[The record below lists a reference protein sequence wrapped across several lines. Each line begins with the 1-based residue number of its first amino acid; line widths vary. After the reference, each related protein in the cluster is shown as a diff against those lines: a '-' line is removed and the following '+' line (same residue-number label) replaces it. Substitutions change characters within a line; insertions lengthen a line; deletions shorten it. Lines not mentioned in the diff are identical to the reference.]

1 MDRVSGCGVACE
13 FEPGIGGAT
22 EPLISRR
29 RLRSIGQREPD
40 SRALGMRKVPPP
52 AGQATGHTP
61 GVGDGWLWNS
71 NDTPHPDP

>member
-1 MDRVSGCGVACE
+1 
-13 FEPGIGGAT
+13 
-22 EPLISRR
+22 
-29 RLRSIGQREPD
+29 
-40 SRALGMRKVPPP
+40 MRKVPPP